1 VLRLAVPADTIGIG
15 GRHGGRIWGP
25 VSVASNP
32 QAPVLLRLVA
42 RAWWHRG
49 LFFASVFA
57 LVGASLLT
65 IAAPWLTGYAI
76 DTGLGIVT
84 NTDLLGGAEEVAV
97 EGDMGTLAIA
107 LALLALAAI
116 GRGVFVYAQTYLAE
130 SLGQT
135 MAYDFRNDIYERLQ
149 RLSYAYHDKAEIGQ
163 IMSRAT
169 QDVEGVRIFVNMGV
183 IRFAYVVV
191 LVAVSYGLMIAT
203 NAKVGLV
210 AFAFVPLVAIQ
221 ASYVSLKLRPI
232 WLRVQDLQG
241 QMANVLQE
249 NLTGQ
254 RVVKA
259 FSRAEFEQQ
268 KFDAKTRLL
277 FDESY
282 STAKFQAFNEPFLQG
297 MWLLSLAVVF
307 WLGVVEIRAGNM
319 TAGQLTAF
327 QLYLTLMQVPVRSI
341 GFIINIFARAHSA
354 GNRVFEIV
362 DARSP
367 VEEKPNAVPL
377 RTSRGEVR
385 FEHVSFAYEGN
396 APVLRDINI
405 VAEPGQTIALLG
417 PTGSGKSSVVNLL
430 PRFYDPTEGRVLI
443 DDQDVRDVT
452 LDSLRTSI
460 GIVQQDVFLFI
471 ASIRDNIR
479 YGRPEATDEEVIA
492 AAKAARIHE
501 FIESQPDGYDTWV
514 GERGTTLSGGQRQ
527 RVAIARTLLLDPK
540 VLIFDDSTA
549 AVDMRTEFLIQ
560 EALRNLMRGR
570 TTFVIAQRLRTVME
584 ADQILVMRD
593 GRIVEQGT
601 HEELLEANG
610 FYRQIYDLELRD
622 QDEAAAAVLDGS
634 A

>member
-1 VLRLAVPADTIGIG
+1 
-15 GRHGGRIWGP
+15 
-25 VSVASNP
+25 VSIATNP
-32 QAPVLLRLVA
+32 DAPVLLRLVA
-42 RAWWHRG
+42 RAWWHRSMM
-49 LFFASVFA
+49 FASIFA
-57 LVGASLLT
+57 LVGASALT

-76 DTGLGIVT
+76 DTGLGVVT
-84 NTDLLGGAEEVAV
+84 STNLAGDEVTSV
-97 EGDMGTLAIA
+97 EGSMSTLMVTIG
-107 LALLALAAI
+107 LLAAAAI
-116 GRGVFVYAQTYLAE
+116 GRGFFVYAQTYLAE
-130 SLGQT
+130 RLGQT

-163 IMSRAT
+163 VMSRAT
-169 QDVEGVRIFVNMGV
+169 QDVEGVRMFVNMGV
-183 IRFAYVVV
+183 IRLAYVVV
-191 LVAVSYGLMIAT
+191 LVAVSYGLMISA
-203 NAKVGLV
+203 NAKVGLI
-210 AFAFVPLVAIQ
+210 AFAFVPVVAIQ
-221 ASYVSLKLRPI
+221 ASIVTMKLRPI
-232 WLRVQDLQG
+232 WLGIQDLQG

-268 KFDAKTRLL
+268 KFDAKVDTL
-277 FDESY
+277 FHESY
-282 STAKFQAFNEPFLQG
+282 RTARFQAFNEPFLQG
-297 MWLLSLAVVF
+297 IWLLSLAVVF
-307 WLGVVEIRAGNM
+307 WFGVIEIRAGNM
-319 TAGQLTAF
+319 TAGELTAF

-354 GNRVFEIV
+354 GARVFEIV

-367 VEEKPNAVPL
+367 VEERADAKPLEV
-377 RTSRGEVR
+377 TRGEVR
-385 FEHVSFAYEGN
+385 FENVSFAYD
-396 APVLRDINI
+396 AQSPVLHDVNLI
-405 VAEPGQTIALLG
+405 AQPGQTVALLG

-430 PRFYDPTEGRVLI
+430 PRFYDPTGGRILI
-443 DDQDVRDVT
+443 DGQDVRDVT

-479 YGRPEATDEEVIA
+479 YGRPDASDDEVIA
-492 AAKAARIHE
+492 AAKAARIHD
-501 FIESQPDGYDTWV
+501 FIVSQPDGYDTWV

-593 GRIVEQGT
+593 GEIVEQGR
-601 HEELLEANG
+601 HEQLLEAAG

-622 QDEAAAAVLDGS
+622 QEEAAAAAVLEGAAIS
-634 A
+634 EGGGA